1 MIVVDGDYVNIQEG
15 NLDDETNAVQIS
27 KWNVNLKQCH
37 LMILDQLIAELHFL
51 IQNKQ
56 IQLLN

>member
-27 KWNVNLKQCH
+27 KWNVKLKQCH
-37 LMILDQLIAELHFL
+37 LIILDQSIRSF
-51 IQNKQ
+51 IIPK
-56 IQLLN
+56 

>member
-27 KWNVNLKQCH
+27 KWNVKLKHCH
-37 LMILDQLIAELHFL
+37 LIILDQLIAEFHFL
-51 IQNKQ
+51 IQNKR
-56 IQLLN
+56 ILLLN